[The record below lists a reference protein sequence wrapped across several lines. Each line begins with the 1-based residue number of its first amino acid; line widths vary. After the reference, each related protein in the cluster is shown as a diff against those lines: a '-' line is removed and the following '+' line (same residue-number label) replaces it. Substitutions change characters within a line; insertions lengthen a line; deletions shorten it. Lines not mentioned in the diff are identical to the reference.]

1 MTTEEKVTEWLS
13 HPFDEYTQKEVKKLK
28 KDPKKLKD
36 AFYTSL
42 KFGTG
47 GIRGIMGVGTNR
59 INKYTIGKCTQGLS
73 QFLLKKYPNEQ
84 IKTVVAYDSRH
95 NSKVFAKLV
104 ADIFTSNGISCYL
117 FSELRP
123 TPELSFTVRYLK
135 THCGIVL
142 TASHNPPNYNG
153 YKVYGKDGGQL
164 VSPDDKDLI
173 SEIDNTPFDSIKFNG
188 NTDLLQYIN
197 KKVDFA
203 YYNTILS
210 EALMHNFDKTQLKIV
225 FTSLHGTSI
234 TAIPQILDMAGYK
247 KIYIV
252 KEQEKPDGNFP
263 TVKSPNPEDKMA
275 LDIAVSLAGNKNADL
290 VIGTDPDADRL
301 GIVIRNL
308 ENNWYYLNGNQI
320 MVILTEYLLNK
331 LENNN
336 KLGTNNFIASTIVST
351 PMILDLANAYGID
364 YKICLTGFKWIA
376 KLIEDSPKSK
386 FIGGGEE
393 SFGYLVG
400 DKIRDKDAISASLL
414 ACELASELQSIGKSI
429 FEFLIE
435 CYKKYG
441 LYVERL
447 ISISKGGKDG
457 ADQIISI
464 MKKFRENPPKEI
476 GGVPILKVDDYLL
489 SETKYFK
496 KNQKKKISLP
506 KENVL
511 IFTLEGNSRVSL
523 RPSGT
528 EPKIKFYFS
537 VNSKYKKDSSF
548 EIQQKQLNEKIDL
561 FVNDLIS

>member
-1 MTTEEKVTEWLS
+1 MTTEEKVTQWMS

-28 KDPKKLKD
+28 KDPKKLED

-47 GIRGIMGVGTNR
+47 GIRGIMGVGPNR
-59 INKYTIGKCTQGLS
+59 INKYTIGKSTQGLS

-123 TPELSFTVRYLK
+123 TPELSFAVRYLK

-164 VSPDDKDLI
+164 VSPDDKEII
-173 SEIDNTPFDSIKFNG
+173 SEIDNTPFDCIKFDG
-188 NTDLLQYIN
+188 NINLLKYIN

-252 KEQEKPDGNFP
+252 KEQEKPDGNFS

-336 KLGTNNFIASTIVST
+336 KLGPNNFIASTIVST
-351 PMILDLANAYGID
+351 PMILDLANAYGVE
-364 YKICLTGFKWIA
+364 YKNCLTGFKWIA
-376 KLIEDSPKSK
+376 KLIEDSPKLK

-414 ACELASELQSIGKSI
+414 ACELASELQSNGKSV

-447 ISISKGGKDG
+447 ISITKEGKDG
-457 ADQIISI
+457 AHQIISI

-496 KNQKKKISLP
+496 NNQKKKISLP

-537 VNSKYKKDSSF
+537 VTSKYKKDLSF
-548 EIQQKQLNEKIDL
+548 EMQQKQLNEKIDL
-561 FVNDLIS
+561 FVNDLLS

>member
-1 MTTEEKVTEWLS
+1 MTTEEKVTQWMS

-28 KDPKKLKD
+28 KDPKKLED

-47 GIRGIMGVGTNR
+47 GIRGIMGVGPNR
-59 INKYTIGKCTQGLS
+59 INKYTIGKSTQGLS

-104 ADIFTSNGISCYL
+104 ADIFTSNGILCYL

-123 TPELSFTVRYLK
+123 TPELSFAVRYLK

-188 NTDLLQYIN
+188 NIDLLQYIN

-252 KEQEKPDGNFP
+252 KEQEKPDGNFS

-308 ENNWYYLNGNQI
+308 ENDWYYLNGNQI
-320 MVILTEYLLNK
+320 MVVFTEYLLNK

-336 KLGTNNFIASTIVST
+336 KLGPNNFIASTIVST
-351 PMILDLANAYGID
+351 PMILDLANAYGVD
-364 YKICLTGFKWIA
+364 YKNCLTGFKWIA
-376 KLIEDSPKSK
+376 KLIEDSPKLK

-447 ISISKGGKDG
+447 ISITKGGKDG

-476 GGVPILKVDDYLL
+476 GGVTILKVDDYLL

-537 VNSKYKKDSSF
+537 VTSKYKKDLSF
-548 EIQQKQLNEKIDL
+548 EMQQKQLNEKIDL
-561 FVNDLIS
+561 FVNDLLS